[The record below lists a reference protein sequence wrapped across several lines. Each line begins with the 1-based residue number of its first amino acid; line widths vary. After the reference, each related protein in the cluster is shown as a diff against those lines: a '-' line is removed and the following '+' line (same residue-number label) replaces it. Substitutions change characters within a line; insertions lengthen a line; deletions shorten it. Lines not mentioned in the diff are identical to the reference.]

1 MKKQNIKDIY
11 KKDVIKKLQEKYNY
25 KSVMAVPKIEK
36 IIINRGLGEATV
48 NQKVIE
54 LTVNQF
60 VAITGQI
67 PVLCR
72 SKKAISNFKIRKDQI
87 IGCKVTLR
95 SNKMYDFLTKFINI
109 ALPKIRDFRGISK
122 NSFDGRGNYTL
133 GITESGIFPE
143 FTADVDKDRG
153 FDITFVTTAKTDK
166 EAYDLLDFIG
176 MPFRK

>member
-122 NSFDGRGNYTL
+122 NSFDGC
-133 GITESGIFPE
+133 
-143 FTADVDKDRG
+143 
-153 FDITFVTTAKTDK
+153 
-166 EAYDLLDFIG
+166 
-176 MPFRK
+176 

>member
-1 MKKQNIKDIY
+1 MKKNNTKNIY
-11 KKDVIKKLQEKYNY
+11 KEKAVPVLKDKYNY
-25 KSVMAVPKIEK
+25 SSVMAVPKLEK
-36 IIINRGLGEATV
+36 IVINRGLGEATT

-54 LTVNQF
+54 LTVNQM

-95 SNKMYDFLTKFINI
+95 GQKMYDFLTRFINI
-109 ALPKIRDFRGISK
+109 ALPKIRDFRGVPKS
-122 NSFDGRGNYTL
+122 SFDGRGNYTL
-133 GITESGIFPE
+133 GITESGIFTE
-143 FTADVDKDRG
+143 FNADIDKDRG
-153 FDITFVTTAKTDK
+153 FDITFVTTAKTDQ
-166 EAYDLLDFIG
+166 EAYDLLDQLC